1 MVQIPNALL
10 FNAPWLSQVSYNV
23 FFFLVDGEEMDTIS
37 PDHLSA
43 MVNLLEKCAPSP
55 RPNKTFSFAREPPDG
70 CEKVKIID
78 EPRYVFLY
86 ILILQHNLQ
95 LDFAC

>member
-1 MVQIPNALL
+1 
-10 FNAPWLSQVSYNV
+10 
-23 FFFLVDGEEMDTIS
+23 MDTIS

-43 MVNLLEKCAPSP
+43 MENLLEKCAPSP

-78 EPRYVFLY
+78 EPRYAFSC
-86 ILILQHNLQ
+86 I
-95 LDFAC
+95 